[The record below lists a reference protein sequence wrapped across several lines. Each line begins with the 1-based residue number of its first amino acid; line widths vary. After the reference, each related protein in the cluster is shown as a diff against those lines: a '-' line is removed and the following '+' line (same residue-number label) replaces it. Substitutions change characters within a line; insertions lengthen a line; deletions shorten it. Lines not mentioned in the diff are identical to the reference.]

1 MLSRS
6 VLSNSWDPMDH
17 SLPGSP
23 VHGISE
29 ARLLQWVAISCSR
42 GSSWSKER
50 TYVSCTGR
58 QSIFWFLL
66 FSHSVMSHSLQP
78 HGQQHAKLPY
88 PSLPPG
94 ACSNSCSLSRWYH
107 STISSFVVPF
117 SSCPQS
123 FPASGSFLMSQLF
136 ASGGQ
141 SIGISASA
149 SVLPMNIQ
157 SWFPLGLTSLISLR
171 SKGLARV
178 FSSTTVWKHQF
189 FSTQPSL
196 WSNSHIRT
204 WLLEK
209 PQLWPYG
216 PLLAKWCLCFLIH
229 CLVFLPRNK
238 RLLISWLQA
247 PSSLILEP

>member
-29 ARLLQWVAISCSR
+29 ARILQWVAISCSR

-78 HGQQHAKLPY
+78 HGQQHAQLPY

-157 SWFPLGLTSLISLR
+157 SWFPLGLTSLISLQ